1 MQECQCQAEEMSALV
16 LPTETYALCHH
27 SDPQTIMQAKRRYEE
42 LLSRLAAGLDTYM
55 MTETSLAEA
64 SGYYAR
70 LRLTPQQRNMMNEY
84 ERNIVHSAF
93 LRTRATM
100 TTYMMIEKLHQTS
113 LARHRFE
120 QEMAEEIARDKSEA
134 AP

>member
-1 MQECQCQAEEMSALV
+1 MQECQCQADEMSALIQ
-16 LPTETYALCHH
+16 PGETYALCHH
-27 SDPQTIMQAKRRYEE
+27 SDPQVLMQAKRRYEE
-42 LLSRLAAGLDTYM
+42 LLSRLATGLDTYM

-70 LRLTPQQRNMMNEY
+70 QRLTPQQRNMMNEY

-100 TTYMMIEKLHQTS
+100 TTYMMIEKLHQTA
-113 LARHRFE
+113 LARHRFQ
-120 QEMAEEIARDKSEA
+120 QELADEIAREQSEA
-134 AP
+134 TP